1 MNYHETA
8 TTDRGYLSDL
18 AKNIDEPG
26 VLAKLILWIK
36 LSSGRVPGFRF
47 VCDHSIA
54 GYVVD
59 FYCPAIKL
67 GIDVVVDGT
76 ENTRITDETRRSALE
91 AHGVML
97 LNFTDVEINDYTDDV
112 LEHIQILS
120 TAFSRISSTG

>member
-1 MNYHETA
+1 MNYEETA
-8 TTDRGYLSDL
+8 SNNRGYLSDL
-18 AKNIDEPG
+18 ARNIDEPG

-47 VCDHSIA
+47 VYDHSVA

-67 GIDVVVDGT
+67 GIDVAVDGA
-76 ENTRITDETRRSALE
+76 ENTRITDETRRSVLE
-91 AHGVML
+91 AHGIML

-120 TAFSRISSTG
+120 TAFGRMSRTG